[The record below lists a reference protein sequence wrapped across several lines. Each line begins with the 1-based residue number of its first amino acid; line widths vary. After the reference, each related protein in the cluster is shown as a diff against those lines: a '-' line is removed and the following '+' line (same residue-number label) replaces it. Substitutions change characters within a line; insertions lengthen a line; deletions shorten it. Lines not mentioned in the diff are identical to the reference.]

1 MDGKPAEKPTTQSPS
16 DSPSHRRH
24 SNLLSTIL
32 QPILHELDVIERL
45 LRSNAGGSCFVF
57 LGGLLARFLRAPPPS
72 LADAVEATLHTLAV
86 GFMCSYVFDIC
97 NQATSPEEDVLNK
110 PYRPIPAGLITV
122 DQAKARWFLSWTL
135 GPLATHYF
143 YGPWAAVH
151 LLEFEAV
158 IAFCYVW
165 PRWFSWFNRNL
176 FVFLLYTIQDRILNQ
191 ALLEA
196 ADVPGWDLGV
206 LIDLAVSAWFM
217 GTVHVQEFHDLEGDR
232 KSDRKT
238 LPMLLSPRGLRRLRA
253 GTAVYIVAFG
263 SALAFFGYQ
272 KITMGQEGDSP
283 VLITLL
289 SALQLISSV
298 ALAYRIWA
306 STSAEMDKATF
317 YNLYY
322 VPVFMILLSL
332 PLVTT

>member
-1 MDGKPAEKPTTQSPS
+1 MSTSGPVDAGMLSVLGEKAAENSTSQAPPPGSN
-16 DSPSHRRH
+16 SHRRP
-24 SNLLSTIL
+24 NLFTTIINV
-32 QPILHELDVIERL
+32 ILHELDVTERL

-72 LADAVEATLHTLAV
+72 LADAVEATLNTLA
-86 GFMCSYVFDIC
+86 
-97 NQATSPEEDVLNK
+97 EDALNK

-122 DQAKARWFLSWTL
+122 DQAKARWFLSWTF
-135 GPLATHYF
+135 GPLATYHL

-158 IAFCYVW
+158 ITFCYVW

-196 ADVPGWDLGV
+196 AVPGWDLSV
-206 LIDLAVSAWFM
+206 LIDLTVSAWFM

-238 LPMLLSPRGLRRLRA
+238 LPHAVVASRTAAAAGRHVGIHCGVRRRAGVLRVPESYYEARRLQPRLDRA
-253 GTAVYIVAFG
+253 VVCVATYILCCPG
-263 SALAFFGYQ
+263 L
-272 KITMGQEGDSP
+272 
-283 VLITLL
+283 
-289 SALQLISSV
+289 
-298 ALAYRIWA
+298 
-306 STSAEMDKATF
+306 
-317 YNLYY
+317 
-322 VPVFMILLSL
+322 
-332 PLVTT
+332 